1 MRTSVLRWAWA
12 PAALALGA
20 CAPVASSTRAA
31 APPATPAPVRPAHPA
46 DAAFVQ
52 HMIVHHAQA
61 LVMAELVPRRTS
73 RPELRALAERITISQ
88 KDEIATMARWLARRG
103 LPFPDTSVARHPEHH
118 GEHAAMP
125 GMLSGAELER
135 LATLQ
140 GEAFDRAFLT
150 AMIRHHEG
158 ALEMVAQLSAQP
170 GALQE
175 AEIFTIAS
183 EIEADQRAEIER
195 MRALLKRL
203 GGAAPAPTPHHHP
216 GGSEE
221 HR

>member
-1 MRTSVLRWAWA
+1 MRTRVLRWAWA
-12 PAALALGA
+12 PAALLTGA
-20 CAPVASSTRAA
+20 CAPAS
-31 APPATPAPVRPAHPA
+31 PPAAGPAPASAPASAPVRRAHPA

-61 LVMAELVPRRTS
+61 LLLAELVPSRTS

-88 KDEIATMARWLARRG
+88 RDEIASMARWLARHG
-103 LPFPDTSVARHPEHH
+103 LPFPDTSAARHPEHH

-135 LATLQ
+135 LASLR
-140 GEAFDRAFLT
+140 GDAFDRAFLD

-158 ALEMVAQLSAQP
+158 ALTMIAQLTAQP

-195 MRALLKRL
+195 MRALLERL
-203 GGAAPAPTPHHHP
+203 GGAPAAPTPHHHP
-216 GGSEE
+216 SGA
-221 HR
+221 